1 MCPETELPLDG
12 TAQHRA
18 TVIHSYFIFYFSTIW
33 NCFTEPGRGRALAGR
48 PHPAQPLEAMGS
60 TAG

>member
-33 NCFTEPGRGRALAGR
+33 NCFTEPGRGRAFAGR